1 MAWNKGISEGANG
14 RGAAAAR
21 KSRVPLVLL
30 VPLVLAVVAVGA
42 WLAVRSRGET
52 ARPTAARLAG
62 TIAERK
68 PDLPKSRSGEA
79 PTGTGA
85 ERRSNVPPE
94 QRVMHTNL
102 YGYVINRP
110 HTAVV
115 ITNKLS
121 DAEKP
126 IEERIFTNSADQKI
140 AGLLLL
146 EPGEMLVGDAASLFG
161 RGFTRAFL
169 RSIETPIVIDEG
181 DDEFTADLKR
191 AVREAKKEI
200 KAKYDAGEDIGKLML
215 DEVKELQ
222 AIGLYREELKDQ
234 IAKFARD
241 KSLSEED
248 LGDFVKAA
256 NALLESRGGKPLK
269 MPRFAARRFA
279 LDRARRGQAS
289 GEEQEKGAVE

>member
-1 MAWNKGISEGANG
+1 MAWNRNNSRSQ

-21 KSRVPLVLL
+21 KPRVLLVALVLL
-30 VPLVLAVVAVGA
+30 VLGA
-42 WLAVRSRGET
+42 GVWWAVRGGGGT
-52 ARPTAARLAG
+52 ASATDVRKAG
-62 TIAERK
+62 RIAERK
-68 PDLPKSRSGEA
+68 PDLPKARVEEA
-79 PTGTGA
+79 PRGEVA

-94 QRVMHTNL
+94 QRVMHTNV

-115 ITNKLS
+115 ITNKLD

-126 IEERIFTNSADQKI
+126 VEERIFSNSADQKI

-146 EPGEMLVGDAASLFG
+146 EPGEMLVGDATSLFG

-169 RSIETPIVIDEG
+169 KSIETPIVVEEG
-181 DDEFTADLKR
+181 DDQFTAELKR
-191 AVREAKKEI
+191 AVREAKKEL

-215 DEVKELQ
+215 EEVRELQ
-222 AIGLYREELKDQ
+222 EIGLYREELKDQ
-234 IAKFARD
+234 VAKFSRD
-241 KSLSEED
+241 KSQSEED

-256 NALLESRGGKPLK
+256 NMLLESRGGKPLK

-279 LDRARRGQAS
+279 LDRARRGEEP
-289 GEEQEKGAVE
+289 GGEQEKGDVE